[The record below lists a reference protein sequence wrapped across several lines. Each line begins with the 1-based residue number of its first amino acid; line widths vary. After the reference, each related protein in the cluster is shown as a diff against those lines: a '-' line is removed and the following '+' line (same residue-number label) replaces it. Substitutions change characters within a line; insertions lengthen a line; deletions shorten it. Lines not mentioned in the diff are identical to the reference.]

1 MPPGSTPGSLPPGFV
16 LLNVRRH
23 CTAATVFSQ
32 DATSFPGRH
41 HPARPA
47 RIRELSSA
55 QLRSSSNL
63 LGFGGEAE
71 KKRKIEPRRKDV
83 RNPGCWNE
91 LCIRQS
97 ACSRR
102 QLGACFLLCQV
113 WPVFVGNISFDTTE
127 EEIRELFGDI
137 EGLVSWRLSIQKDGV
152 SRGFGFAEFKTPE
165 GALEGIKKV
174 DGIEIKGRKLRLRW
188 GENAPTTPEVDEFH
202 RAPERYKTRPCYEV
216 FKGLP
221 CPRPDDCPYAHS
233 QSEIRHPRDN
243 EEKPEPKPID
253 PRDVVV
259 KVAIPFMK
267 FEGDGPEA
275 KQRAAY
281 TTILGPGASN
291 VRTIMKKAGCRLQ
304 LRGAGAPGGAAEE
317 PLHIIVKPRGE
328 EVVTQEQIE
337 IVRRAVDDI
346 VETGKLPE
354 AQGVDIEKSTGSK
367 AASKATVSS
376 QEGRRERGAD
386 RGQ

>member
-1 MPPGSTPGSLPPGFV
+1 MPGCPGSTPGSLPPGLVF
-16 LLNVRRH
+16 LNVRPQ
-23 CTAATVFSQ
+23 AGA
-32 DATSFPGRH
+32 P
-41 HPARPA
+41 
-47 RIRELSSA
+47 
-55 QLRSSSNL
+55 
-63 LGFGGEAE
+63 GEAE
-71 KKRKIEPRRKDV
+71 KKRKLEPRRKD
-83 RNPGCWNE
+83 
-91 LCIRQS
+91 
-97 ACSRR
+97 
-102 QLGACFLLCQV
+102 V

-127 EEIRELFGDI
+127 EEIRDLFGDI

-202 RAPERYKTRPCYEV
+202 RAPERFKTRPCYEV

-221 CPRPDDCPYAHS
+221 CPRPDDCPYAHA

-243 EEKPEPKPID
+243 EEKLEVKPID
-253 PRDVVV
+253 PKDVVV
-259 KVAIPFMK
+259 KVVIPFQK

-281 TTILGPGASN
+281 VAILGPGASN
-291 VRTIMKKAGCRLQ
+291 IRTIMKKASCRLQ
-304 LRGAGAPGGAAEE
+304 LRGAGAPGGTSPEE
-317 PLHIIVKPRGE
+317 PLHIIVKPRGD

-354 AQGVDIEKSTGSK
+354 AQGVDTIQKSTGSK
-367 AASKATVSS
+367 AASKATAAKPSH
-376 QEGRRERGAD
+376 EARRERSD
-386 RGQ
+386 RGRER

>member
-1 MPPGSTPGSLPPGFV
+1 MMMPGSCAGCPSMPGFLPVPGAPGGPCAPGAGAPGAPGAPGVFPGLMMPPGSTPGSLPPGFV
-16 LLNVRRH
+16 LLNVRPP
-23 CTAATVFSQ
+23 A
-32 DATSFPGRH
+32 PG
-41 HPARPA
+41 
-47 RIRELSSA
+47 
-55 QLRSSSNL
+55 QT
-63 LGFGGEAE
+63 GEAE
-71 KKRKIEPRRKDV
+71 KKRKIEPRRKD
-83 RNPGCWNE
+83 
-91 LCIRQS
+91 
-97 ACSRR
+97 
-102 QLGACFLLCQV
+102 V

-221 CPRPDDCPYAHS
+221 CPRPDNCPYAHA

-243 EEKPEPKPID
+243 EEKPEAKPID

-376 QEGRRERGAD
+376 QEGRRERAD
-386 RGQ
+386 RGQRSE